1 MPFIGRRR
9 GDSTIEEKWST
20 VSGVI
25 QCFHL
30 GKKRGRV
37 ALFQKGKGSCEVA
50 LDSRTDGQPKDLEVE
65 VGRHLN

>member
-37 ALFQKGKGSCEVA
+37 APVSEGERIMRGGSRFPHRWATEG
-50 LDSRTDGQPKDLEVE
+50 SRS
-65 VGRHLN
+65 